1 MARLNSWFSE
11 AAAEKAISGD
21 YSGVVS
27 ELPKAMFE
35 SGDKGTILF
44 TTFGM
49 DGLGGYTYRNK
60 SGSEI
65 LAANN
70 ARIVGFYRDAGYN
83 GGNRLWIEQGGETFH
98 IDQYRTEKS
107 NVTKDI
113 AIGVGTVLTAGA
125 ASVYFSGGFGAAGT
139 FGATEASAS
148 ALPAASGG
156 GASGAVAGGGAAA
169 GGAGGAAAGGAG
181 GATLG
186 QIGSALSTVSAV
198 AKGLGS
204 ASGAVAAVVGAASA
218 ANAASSASKN
228 TLATTQQAA
237 ANAAQLTGA
246 RGTSIL
252 ESIGP
257 YLLFGGAV
265 ITIAMLF
272 KGGK

>member
-11 AAAEKAISGD
+11 SATEKAVSGD
-21 YSGVVS
+21 YTAIVS

-70 ARIVGFYRDAGYN
+70 ARIVGFYPDAGYN
-83 GGNRLWIEQGGETFH
+83 GGNRLWVEKGGETFH

-125 ASVYFSGGFGAAGT
+125 ASIYVSGGFGAAGAL
-139 FGATEASAS
+139 GATEATAG
-148 ALPAASGG
+148 ALPAAG
-156 GASGAVAGGGAAA
+156 A
-169 GGAGGAAAGGAG
+169 GGAGGAAGGAAGGG
-181 GATLG
+181 LTLG
-186 QIGSALSTVSAV
+186 QIGSAATGAMSAVGAV
-198 AKGLGS
+198 AKGLGQ
-204 ASGAVAAVVGAASA
+204 AAGAVGAVAGAVGAVNSLNSVGKNQSGGNQQTTAS
-218 ANAASSASKN
+218 
-228 TLATTQQAA
+228 
-237 ANAAQLTGA
+237 AAQLTSRNA
-246 RGTSIL
+246 TSML
-252 ESIGP
+252 ESFGP
-257 YLLFGGAV
+257 YLLFGGAI

-272 KGGK
+272 KGAK